1 MMNSG
6 QIELKYDILDKGR
19 IEILDALAE
28 FKNNFYLAGG
38 TGLALQIGHRIS
50 IDFDFFCFKL
60 FDNEKLLERAKTIF
74 LNNSIMVIQNELN
87 TLTILLDSEIKISF
101 FKLNYSNILPLI
113 DTQYFKLAQ
122 KKEIGV
128 MKLLALFRATYK
140 DYVDMFYILKEIN
153 LTEIIS
159 LAEKKHEEINVG
171 VYLKALISNDDIDD
185 LPIVFNPGFEVSRKE
200 VFSFIEN
207 ETMKY
212 IHRYKK

>member
-1 MMNSG
+1 MMTSG
-6 QIELKYDILDKGR
+6 KIELKYEVLDKGR

-28 FKNNFYLAGG
+28 FKNIFYLAGG

-50 IDFDFFCFKL
+50 IDFDFFCFKP

-101 FKLNYSNILPLI
+101 FKLDYSNILPLI
-113 DTQYFKLAQ
+113 DTQYFNLAQ
-122 KKEIGV
+122 KREIAV

-140 DYVDMFYILKEIN
+140 DYVDMFYILKDTN
-153 LTEIIS
+153 LAKIIS

-171 VYLKALISNDDIDD
+171 VYLKALITNDDIDD
-185 LPIVFNPGFEVSRKE
+185 LPIVFRPGFEVSKKE

-212 IHRYKK
+212 IRRYKK

>member
-6 QIELKYDILDKGR
+6 KIELKYEVLDKGR

-28 FKNNFYLAGG
+28 FKNIFYLAGG
-38 TGLALQIGHRIS
+38 TGLALQIGLRIS
-50 IDFDFFCFKL
+50 IDFDFFCFKS

-101 FKLNYSNILPLI
+101 FKLDYSNILPLI
-113 DTQYFKLAQ
+113 DTQYFNLAQ
-122 KKEIGV
+122 KREIAV

-140 DYVDMFYILKEIN
+140 DYVDMFYILKDTN
-153 LTEIIS
+153 LAKIIS

-171 VYLKALISNDDIDD
+171 VYLKALITNDDIDD
-185 LPIVFNPGFEVSRKE
+185 LPIVFHPGFEVSRKE